1 MGSTATTQEHWSVH
15 TAPQKSRGVKHISLG
30 CCLGAAVK
38 TCGDAVKHRFSGAQT
53 PSNWTESQT
62 LCHHTQEQRV
72 KHSSMGCT
80 AITTRAHNRH
90 TTRGTGQVFRCTTN
104 WAPPPHKN
112 TVYGKITPPI
122 YYSVKSSHV
131 RRPMSQVHTCD
142 RTGVTGETF
151 LVICDDCSVSC
162 GHL

>member
-1 MGSTATTQEHWSVH
+1 MHPLRLIGRQPPHKSRELHTARCTTQEQRVH
-15 TAPQKSRGVKHISLG
+15 HISLG

-38 TCGDAVKHRFSGAQT
+38 TCRVAVKHRFSGAQAL
-53 PSNWTESQT
+53 SYWAESQT
-62 LCHHTQEQRV
+62 LCHERV

-80 AITTRAHNRH
+80 AITTRAHNTH

-131 RRPMSQVHTCD
+131 R
-142 RTGVTGETF
+142 
-151 LVICDDCSVSC
+151 
-162 GHL
+162 